1 MRNVFVKTKIFTDVL
16 TNTYFGVKCSHGDKE
31 RRMIMEQTRNE
42 TETRAEAMT
51 RQPDKNEYLQR
62 IRELSAEDQAFM
74 DGYLFAKVTERRE
87 KGA

>member
-1 MRNVFVKTKIFTDVL
+1 M
-16 TNTYFGVKCSHGDKE
+16 DK
-31 RRMIMEQTRNE
+31 TRNE
-42 TETRAEAMT
+42 TETQAETMA